1 MAIRCWSRLFA
12 LSGVMLLVG
21 IPAIP
26 QDLAS
31 ALAARFESVYRHC
44 NTLQAT
50 FLEKYL
56 ENGRVVRSEAG
67 IAYFGKPGKMRW
79 EYESPEHN
87 LFVIDGKWSWFYVP
101 ADRTVTRIRAKDS
114 TDWRT
119 PLALL
124 AGEMK
129 ISRICSEV
137 RLDLRTQPK
146 QPGGSVLTCSL
157 RAGEGK
163 AMAGGSR
170 LRVGSSEAV
179 ERASFEI
186 NAQSGEL
193 LGINAIDSGGV
204 QIEFRF
210 ADWRFNPP
218 LERSTFQFT
227 TPKGVAIVDGELA
240 TQPVQ

>member
-1 MAIRCWSRLFA
+1 MFRFWSRFFA
-12 LSGVMLLVG
+12 LTAATLVVG
-21 IPAIP
+21 IPTVP

-31 ALAARFESVYRHC
+31 ALAARFESTYRHS

-50 FLEKYL
+50 FIEKYL
-56 ENGRVVRSEAG
+56 ENGRVVRAEAG

-124 AGEMK
+124 AGEVK
-129 ISRICSEV
+129 ISRICTQV
-137 RLDLRTQPK
+137 RLDPTAQAT
-146 QPGGSVLTCSL
+146 QPGGAVLTCTL
-157 RAGEGK
+157 RGGESK
-163 AMAGGSR
+163 ASDFGGSR
-170 LRVGSSEAV
+170 LRTA
-179 ERASFEI
+179 RATVAEKVSFEI

-193 LGINAIDSGGV
+193 LAINAIDPGGV

-210 ADWRFNPP
+210 ANWRFNPTLQP
-218 LERSTFQFT
+218 STFQFN

-240 TQPVQ
+240 TPQVY